1 LKGHGFVI
9 YDASHNICEI
19 VNLVRIGIE
28 HPLKYL
34 KTRGFG
40 MTRTASHS
48 VKNSQGAPQCGI
60 VSAFAKEG
68 GPASASAADPML
80 ASMQPDELRGAM
92 DRLGYATQSSLAQ
105 AIGVDRST
113 VSLWL
118 EGRIGVPRPVA
129 KLVRLLLVHES
140 TTGRVAP

>member
-1 LKGHGFVI
+1 MTAVTIRRADGVLTVQDMGRPGHLAQGL
-9 YDASHNICEI
+9 S
-19 VNLVRIGIE
+19 
-28 HPLKYL
+28 
-34 KTRGFG
+34 RG
-40 MTRTASHS
+40 
-48 VKNSQGAPQCGI
+48 
-60 VSAFAKEG
+60 
-68 GPASASAADPML
+68 
-80 ASMQPDELRGAM
+80 GAM

>member
-1 LKGHGFVI
+1 
-9 YDASHNICEI
+9 
-19 VNLVRIGIE
+19 
-28 HPLKYL
+28 
-34 KTRGFG
+34 
-40 MTRTASHS
+40 
-48 VKNSQGAPQCGI
+48 
-60 VSAFAKEG
+60 
-68 GPASASAADPML
+68 ML